1 MAKLKKDLKDTTPR
15 AYEVLSPLRV
25 GDDKY
30 EEGDTLDMD
39 ASEAAEL
46 VAAGV
51 LAAIYSDPT

>member
-1 MAKLKKDLKDTTPR
+1 MARPKKDPTPQ

-25 GDDKY
+25 GEDKY

-39 ASEAAEL
+39 ALDAAEL

-51 LAAIYSDPT
+51 LAAIHPGPT